1 MMKLPQ
7 RLPNVL
13 MLVLWVGIGW
23 TVMTITHELGHVA
36 GGWLSGAHLT
46 QLELCPGGLPFSIY
60 HPDPYPLATLWAG
73 PGLGCAIPLVGW
85 LLMPH
90 RCVAFVAAFCLIANG
105 SYLLLGLVAD
115 GRELDT
121 AKILAAG
128 CPVWLVVLLAS
139 PVTLAGY
146 IWIRSC
152 SIAQLSPVLGLLSAG
167 QIRSLGWT
175 AFFWAT
181 LITIQWTLDRF

>member
-46 QLELCPGGLPFSIY
+46 QLELSPWGLPFSIY

-90 RCVAFVAAFCLIANG
+90 RCVAFVAASCWAWSPMAENSIPPKSSPPAVLCGWSYCLPPPLRWQATFG
-105 SYLLLGLVAD
+105 Y
-115 GRELDT
+115 E
-121 AKILAAG
+121 
-128 CPVWLVVLLAS
+128 VVRS
-139 PVTLAGY
+139 PN
-146 IWIRSC
+146 
-152 SIAQLSPVLGLLSAG
+152 
-167 QIRSLGWT
+167 
-175 AFFWAT
+175 FH
-181 LITIQWTLDRF
+181 RF